1 MDDEIIC
8 PGCAARL
15 SLRQLLTT
23 SNVIESCPKCGDV
36 VRKSDGFS
44 GENVAAITAE
54 DVSAIEL
61 WLSEESEAL
70 KLECEPN
77 REKEGYGQY
86 RWQVSGSLLADCPPN
101 WVIAVIHTTRT
112 PGILKV
118 RLTASEQRLVPDGLT
133 PTLIAVF
140 RDHGLQPHGE
150 RTQSSG
156 ISGSRQETRWG
167 AQQYLN
173 TNSLTQGLMRP
184 VALRL
189 ISAMWDAKTTLES
202 RSG

>member
-1 MDDEIIC
+1 MDDEIVC
-8 PGCAARL
+8 PGCATRL
-15 SLRQLLTT
+15 SRRQLLST

-54 DVSAIEL
+54 DVSAIET
-61 WLSEESEAL
+61 WLAEESEAL
-70 KLECEPN
+70 KLECRAN
-77 REKEGYGQY
+77 REKEGSGHY
-86 RWQVSGSLLADCPPN
+86 RWQVTGSLLADCPPN
-101 WVIAVIHTTRT
+101 WVIEIIHTTRT

-118 RLTASEQRLVPDGLT
+118 RLTASEQRLLPDGLT
-133 PTLIAVF
+133 RSLIGVF

-173 TNSLTQGLMRP
+173 TNSLSQGLMRP
-184 VALRL
+184 VVLRL
-189 ISAMWDAKTTLES
+189 IGAMRDAKTTLES